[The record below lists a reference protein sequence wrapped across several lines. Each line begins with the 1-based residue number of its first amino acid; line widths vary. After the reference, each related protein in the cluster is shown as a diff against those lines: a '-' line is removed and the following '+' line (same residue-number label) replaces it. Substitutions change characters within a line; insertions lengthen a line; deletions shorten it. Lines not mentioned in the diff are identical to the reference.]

1 MIKTESPSKEK
12 RPRVLVIDDDPDVL
26 DHICDTLDK
35 QFDVVTSESAESA
48 LDILKKASFDVVL
61 TDFRMRG
68 SNGIRLAQQINGFNP
83 EIPVVVMS
91 GFGSEELALQALR
104 ANVFD
109 FVDKPFDDHL
119 VVSVLDRALLNRKQQ
134 DERRE
139 LLRNVHEKEIR
150 LKLAREQ
157 NQELQDALL
166 ELNNKKNQLIQKEK
180 LASLGVMAAGI
191 AHELNN
197 PLAIIV
203 GMAHLV
209 DQDLAPD
216 SKAKKKLSRILESGE
231 RMRKIIDQ
239 MRHHGGAAKEDEWGK
254 IDIGESVRS
263 AFILLNERLNQNSI
277 KININEGAGKV
288 DVFGHAI
295 KIQTVLQNLILNSLD
310 AFEMRRP
317 IKGGDGEITV
327 DIRYGDSEVQLEYFD
342 TAGGIEKTALNKVF
356 DPFFSTKATGVGTG
370 LGLYIC
376 QKIVREHK
384 GDIYVVNKSEGAL
397 FTITF
402 PTVSSDEKVND
413 IREIKQRVFDA
424 GTKPKVLIVE
434 DEEDLV
440 HYFLEIL
447 GSSCEIR
454 AFTDSREAILD
465 LDQHDYDLILADF
478 GLPHV
483 SGIEVLKKAV
493 LRNPETVVM
502 LVTGHS
508 ENEADVNIAYSHGA
522 SEIIT
527 KPLGQPSDLLNVLSK
542 YFLVL
547 SGKHDDNISA
557 D

>member
-1 MIKTESPSKEK
+1 MIKTKSPPKEK
-12 RPRVLVIDDDPDVL
+12 KPRVLVIDDDPDVL
-26 DHICDTLDK
+26 DYISDTLDK
-35 QFDVVTSESAESA
+35 QFDVVTSEVPESA
-48 LDILKKASFDVVL
+48 MDILKNGSFDVVL
-61 TDFRMRG
+61 TDFRMKG
-68 SNGIRLAQQINGFNP
+68 SNGIKLAQQINGFNP

-109 FVDKPFDDHL
+109 FVDKPFDKQL
-119 VVSVLDRALLNRKQQ
+119 VGTVLDRALLNRKQQ
-134 DERRE
+134 EERQE

-166 ELNNKKNQLIQKEK
+166 ELNTKKNQLIQKEK
-180 LASLGVMAAGI
+180 LASLGVMASGI

-209 DQDLAPD
+209 EQDLDPGN
-216 SKAKKKLSRILESGE
+216 KAKKKLKRILESGE

-239 MRHHGGAAKEDEWGK
+239 MRHHGRAAREDEWCK
-254 IDIGESVRS
+254 IDIGDSVRS
-263 AFILLNERLNQNSI
+263 AFILFNERLNQSSI
-277 KININEGAGKV
+277 KININEGGGKV

-310 AFEMRRP
+310 AFEMRGP
-317 IKGGDGEITV
+317 IKGSDCEITV
-327 DIRYGDSEVQLEYFD
+327 EIRYGDTEVQLEYSD
-342 TAGGIEKTALNKVF
+342 TAGGIDKTLMNKVF

-384 GDIYVVNKSEGAL
+384 GDIHVVNKSEGAF

-402 PTVSSDEKVND
+402 PTASSEAEVHD
-413 IREIKQRVFDA
+413 IRQVKQRVFDA
-424 GTKPKVLIVE
+424 GAKPRVLIVE

-440 HYFLEIL
+440 NYFLEIL
-447 GSSCEIR
+447 GSSWEIT

-483 SGIEVLKKAV
+483 SGMEVLKKAV

-508 ENEADVNIAYSHGA
+508 ENEADVNIAYSLGA

-527 KPLGQPSDLLNVLSK
+527 KPLGKPSDLLDVLSK
-542 YFLVL
+542 YFLM
-547 SGKHDDNISA
+547 SERKTS
-557 D
+557 